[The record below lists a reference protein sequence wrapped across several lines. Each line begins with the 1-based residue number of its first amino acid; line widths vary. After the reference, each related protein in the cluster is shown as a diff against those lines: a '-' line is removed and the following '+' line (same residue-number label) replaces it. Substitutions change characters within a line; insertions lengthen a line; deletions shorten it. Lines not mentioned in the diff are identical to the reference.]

1 MLHFA
6 IVALLCV
13 FAAAQQP
20 QVQEQD
26 LPKPG
31 EAHTQQPAKPAQAQ
45 PEQKPVPESKPVE
58 PTPSPSAAPEPVA
71 APPASPAPVGGQHV
85 PAAEETE
92 RGQQGKPVAAF
103 WTVIPGK

>member
-1 MLHFA
+1 MLHMT
-6 IVALLCV
+6 IVALLGI

-31 EAHTQQPAKPAQAQ
+31 EAQAQQPAKPAQAQ
-45 PEQKPVPESKPVE
+45 PEPKPAEQPQPQ
-58 PTPSPSAAPEPVA
+58 SAAPEP
-71 APPASPAPVGGQHV
+71 APVVEQPVEQSPVGGQHV
-85 PAAEETE
+85 PASEETE
-92 RGQQGKPVAAF
+92 RGKQGKPVAAF